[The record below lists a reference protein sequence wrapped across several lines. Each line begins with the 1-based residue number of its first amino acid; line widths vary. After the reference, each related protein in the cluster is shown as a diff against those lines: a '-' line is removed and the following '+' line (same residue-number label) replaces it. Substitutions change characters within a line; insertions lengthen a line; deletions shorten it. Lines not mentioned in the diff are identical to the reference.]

1 MTSLTIQK
9 IKDMFLSG
17 SAEIANHFAYIDEL
31 NVFPVPD
38 GDTGSNMKTTVEGAC
53 DIIRNVE
60 YTDFLTF
67 GKQFSRGLLMNARG
81 NSGVIFS
88 QIIKG
93 FTKDFYEGQTE
104 LTINDFINAFT
115 NAKTV
120 AYASVSTPIE
130 GTILTVIRVTAEN
143 LNKKRT
149 TFKTL
154 PDVMQ
159 AAYDEANAILAKT
172 PDFLTELKEAGVV
185 DSGGYGLVCFIKG
198 MLNAL
203 TGKTDNASSTTEPIT
218 SKITSGSPT
227 YPNFKDNNE
236 GFGYCCE
243 FIMTLE
249 SKVALSQKDK
259 VNFNLDKFK
268 RELNKIGNSLAV
280 VVDEKLVKVHV
291 HSTTPNKVLEIG
303 SQYGEFNK
311 VKVENMTMQFLER
324 NPGTTLE
331 TMANQKV
338 NTSLSSTV
346 KVIATVPSQTMA
358 NIYKKNLDIKEVIN
372 TEIHGNPSISEFV
385 TMIKQSKSSNI
396 IIVVDDSNV
405 VLAAKEA
412 ISLIPKPVH
421 LELINAK
428 NIAASYLAC
437 LAFDPV
443 VNLRD
448 NVRAMEK
455 VVNRVVVGKISRA
468 TKVVKYSHI
477 EINKDDY
484 IGIQDKKVI
493 SANADLLIAA
503 KALINKIIRQV
514 RKPTVVHLITG
525 KDVEIRTSHDIKKYI
540 EETKQLR
547 VIETDGQQPTYSYY
561 IAIQ

>member
-1 MTSLTIQK
+1 MTSLTIKQ
-9 IKDMFLSG
+9 IKEMFLSG
-17 SAEIANHFAYIDEL
+17 SSEIAAHFAYIDEL

-53 DIIRNVE
+53 DIVKNVE
-60 YTDFLTF
+60 YNDFLTL

-104 LTINDFINAFT
+104 LTISDFINAFT

-120 AYASVSTPIE
+120 AYTSVSTPIE

-143 LNKKRT
+143 LNKNRAI
-149 TFKTL
+149 FKTI
-154 PDVMQ
+154 PDVVQ
-159 AAYDEANAILAKT
+159 SAYDEANAILAKT

-198 MLNAL
+198 MLNAI
-203 TGKTDNASSTTEPIT
+203 TGKTSTTQPISET
-218 SKITSGSPT
+218 IANKVSAVNAPF
-227 YPNFKDNNE
+227 PNFKDNNE

-259 VNFNLDKFK
+259 DDFNLDKFK
-268 RELNKIGNSLAV
+268 KELNKVGDSLAV

-311 VKVENMTMQFLER
+311 VKVENMTLQFLER

-331 TMANQKV
+331 TIGSQKI
-338 NTSLSSTV
+338 NASLSSTV
-346 KVIATVPSQTMA
+346 KVIATVPSQRIA
-358 NIYKKNLDIKEVIN
+358 NIYKKNLDINEVIN
-372 TEIHGNPSISEFV
+372 TESRGNPSISEFV

-396 IIVVDDSNV
+396 IIIVDDSNV

-412 ISLIPKPVH
+412 MSLIPKPVRF
-421 LELINAK
+421 ELINAK
-428 NIAASYLAC
+428 NIASSYLAC

-448 NVRAMEK
+448 NVKIMEK
-455 VVNRVVVGKISRA
+455 VVNRAVVGKISRA

-477 EINKDDY
+477 EINKNDY

-493 SANADLLIAA
+493 SANIDILTAA
-503 KALINKIIRQV
+503 KTLIDKIVKEV

-525 KDVEIRTSHDIKKYI
+525 KDVEIRITHDIKKYI